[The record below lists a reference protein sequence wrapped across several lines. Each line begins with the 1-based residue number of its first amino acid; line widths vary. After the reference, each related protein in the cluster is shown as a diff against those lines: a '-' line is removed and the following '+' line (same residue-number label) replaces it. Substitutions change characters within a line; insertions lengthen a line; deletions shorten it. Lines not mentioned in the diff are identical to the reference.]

1 MSSNQTEGEKKAYV
15 TILASDGTFRLVVPE
30 GTPNSITREYE
41 LKDGTKGSK
50 NELVFQKMTGII
62 QDVSIFDGDFGKLLQ
77 LDIEVNGK
85 VLTLSISTE
94 QNYGEDLMKKLPNI
108 KLDQVVEL
116 SPYSFVDEKGK
127 PRKGM
132 SVVQNGEKIQNF
144 FFDPKTKLNIN
155 GYPTPDKGT
164 KDTSDWK
171 IYFLQAR
178 KFLINY
184 TLEHFPTKKVATEKK
199 GSLDVSSYFT
209 GEEGSSTPVA

>member
-1 MSSNQTEGEKKAYV
+1 MSSENNSEKKAYV
-15 TILASDGTFRLVVPE
+15 TILASDGTFRLVVPT
-30 GTPNSITREYE
+30 GTPNSILREYE

-77 LDIEVNGK
+77 LDIAVNGK
-85 VLTLSISTE
+85 VLTLSVSTE
-94 QNYGEDLMKKLPNI
+94 QNYGEDLMKKLPSI

-116 SPYSFVDEKGK
+116 SPYSFTDEKGK
-127 PRKGM
+127 PKKGM
-132 SVVQNGEKIQNF
+132 SIVQDGKKITNF
-144 FFDPKTKLNIN
+144 FFDSATKSVIN
-155 GYPTPDKGT
+155 GYPAVEAGT

-184 TLEHFPTKKVATEKK
+184 TTTNFPTKKIATEKAS
-199 GSLDVSSYFT
+199 SLDVSSYIT
-209 GEEGSSTPVA
+209 GEEGAPVNVA